1 MHAKPQFCKSLAKAY
16 NSVWG
21 QCFCMAGVT
30 GKKPEVLIV
39 DGNPE
44 NLSAV
49 QKILRNL
56 DVEFACAT
64 SGQEAFGLVSEHD
77 YAAAVISAEL
87 PDMDGLKVVEWL
99 GRGERNR
106 FLPVILVCKKG
117 SERKAV
123 KAMKRG
129 AYDFMAWPVTPE
141 RLRGKIRFLVE
152 LYMQRKAGEKHVLK
166 LSESMNKL
174 SKAYVRLRLQTKALK
189 AVDDAIMI
197 TDHRGVIVWVNAAF
211 EHLTGYE
218 AREAI
223 GSTPRILK
231 SGQYDARFYSDMWQ
245 TIRSGQAWRHEMVD
259 RRKNGSFFTME
270 TAISPIC
277 DGRGEVT
284 HFVSVTHDITER
296 KQAEKAREEEIA
308 TRTQFISMA
317 SHEVRTPLTAIKEGI
332 RLVLTEAT
340 GRLNDDQK
348 ELLEIARRNSERLS
362 RLINDLLDFQK
373 LKSGKMEFDVRQ
385 NDINAVVREIVE
397 TMMPLVNERGLELVT
412 DLDTTAPI
420 IVFDKDRIQQVL
432 TNVISNGIKFTREGC
447 VTIRTSCRD
456 NTVQVSVQDTGP
468 GIKSDDLPKLF
479 HEFEQ
484 LAVGNGPKTG
494 GSGLGLAISRQ
505 IMKKHN
511 AKIWAES
518 ELGKGTIV
526 HFVLP
531 IVERRHKLRE

>member
-1 MHAKPQFCKSLAKAY
+1 M
-16 NSVWG
+16 WG
-21 QCFCMAGVT
+21 QCFCMAGVID
-30 GKKPEVLIV
+30 KKPEVLIV
-39 DGNPE
+39 DGNSD

-49 QKILRNL
+49 QEMLRQL
-56 DVEFACAT
+56 DVEFARAR

-99 GRGERNR
+99 GKGERNR
-106 FLPVILVCKKG
+106 FLPVIMVCRKG
-117 SERKAV
+117 GEKRAAR
-123 KAMKRG
+123 AMRRG
-129 AYDFMAWPVTPE
+129 AYDFMAWPPTPE
-141 RLRGKIRFLVE
+141 ILRGRIRFLVE

-166 LSESMNKL
+166 LSESVSEL
-174 SKAYVRLRLQTKALK
+174 SKAHVKLQLQTNALK

-211 EHLTGYE
+211 GRLTGYE
-218 AREAI
+218 PREVI

-231 SGQYDARFYSDMWQ
+231 SGQYDARFYSHMWQ
-245 TIRSGQAWRHEMVD
+245 TIRSGKVWRHEMVD
-259 RRKNGSFFTME
+259 RRKNGGFFTME

-277 DGRGEVT
+277 DGRGEIT
-284 HFVSVTHDITER
+284 HFVSVTRDITER
-296 KQAEKAREEEIA
+296 KQLEKAREEAIA
-308 TRTQFISMA
+308 AKTQFISMA

-340 GRLNDDQK
+340 GPLNDDQK

-373 LKSGKMEFDVRQ
+373 LKSGKMEFDMHK
-385 NDINAVVREIVE
+385 NDINEVVLEIAE
-397 TMMPLVNERGLELVT
+397 TMMPLVNERGLHLVT

-432 TNVISNGIKFTREGC
+432 TNVISNAIKFTKEGS
-447 VTIRTSCRD
+447 VTIRTSCRN

-468 GIKSDDLPKLF
+468 GIKSEDLPKLF

-484 LAVGNGPKTG
+484 LAAPNGPKMG

-511 AKIWAES
+511 ARIWAES
-518 ELGKGTIV
+518 KVGKGTIV

-531 IVERRHKLRE
+531 IVERRHKLRKE

>member
-1 MHAKPQFCKSLAKAY
+1 MT
-16 NSVWG
+16 
-21 QCFCMAGVT
+21 GVID
-30 GKKPEVLIV
+30 KKPEVLIV

-49 QKILRNL
+49 QEILRGL
-56 DVEFACAT
+56 DVEFARAM
-64 SGQEAFGLVSEHD
+64 SGQEAFGLVSERD

-99 GRGERNR
+99 GGGERNR
-106 FLPVILVCKKG
+106 FLPVILVCKRDGK
-117 SERKAV
+117 RKAV
-123 KAMKRG
+123 RAMKKG
-129 AYDFMAWPVTPE
+129 AYDFMAWPPTAE
-141 RLRGKIRFLVE
+141 MLRGKIRFLVE
-152 LYMQRKAGEKHVLK
+152 LYMQRKAAEKHVLK

-174 SKAYVRLRLQTKALK
+174 SKSHVSLQIQTNALE

-211 EHLTGYE
+211 ERLTGYE
-218 AREAI
+218 PGEVI
-223 GSTPRILK
+223 GSTPRILQ
-231 SGQYDARFYSDMWQ
+231 SGQHDARFYSHMWQ
-245 TIRSGQAWRHEMVD
+245 TIRSGKVWRHEMVD

-277 DGRGEVT
+277 DGRGEIS
-284 HFVSVTHDITER
+284 HFVSVTHDLTER
-296 KQAEKAREEEIA
+296 KQLEKAREEAIA
-308 TRTQFISMA
+308 ARTQFIAMA

-340 GRLNDDQK
+340 GPLNDDQK

-373 LKSGKMEFDVRQ
+373 LKSGKMEFDMHQ
-385 NDINAVVREIVE
+385 NNINEVVLEIAE
-397 TMMPLVNERGLELVT
+397 TMMPLVNEKGLHLVT

-420 IVFDKDRIQQVL
+420 VAFDKDRIQQVL
-432 TNVISNGIKFTREGC
+432 TNVISNGIKFTKEGS

-468 GIKSDDLPKLF
+468 GIRSEDLPKLF

-484 LAVGNGPKTG
+484 LAAPNGPKMG

-518 ELGKGTIV
+518 KLGKGTVV

-531 IVERRHKLRE
+531 IRERRRKLREE

>member
-1 MHAKPQFCKSLAKAY
+1 MT
-16 NSVWG
+16 
-21 QCFCMAGVT
+21 GVID
-30 GKKPEVLIV
+30 KNPEVLIV

-44 NLSAV
+44 NLSAL
-49 QKILRNL
+49 QKMLREM
-56 DVEFACAT
+56 DVEFARAM

-99 GRGERNR
+99 GAGERNR
-106 FLPVILVCKKG
+106 FLPVILLCRKG
-117 SERKAV
+117 SNRKAV
-123 KAMKRG
+123 RALKRG
-129 AYDFMAWPVTPE
+129 AYDFMAQPPTAE
-141 RLRGKIRFLVE
+141 MLRGKIRFLVE
-152 LYMQRKAGEKHVLK
+152 LYMQRKAAEKHMLK
-166 LSESMNKL
+166 LSASMNKL
-174 SKAYVRLRLQTKALK
+174 SKAHVELQLQTNALE

-211 EHLTGYE
+211 ERLTGYE
-218 AREAI
+218 PREVV

-231 SGQYDARFYSDMWQ
+231 SGQHDTRFYSRMWQ
-245 TIRSGQAWRHEMVD
+245 TIRSGKVWRHEMVD
-259 RRKNGSFFTME
+259 RRKNGGFFTME

-277 DGRGEVT
+277 DGRGEIS

-296 KQAEKAREEEIA
+296 KQAEKAREEAIA
-308 TRTQFISMA
+308 ARTQFISMA

-340 GRLNDDQK
+340 GPLNDDQK

-373 LKSGKMEFDVRQ
+373 LKSGKMEFDLRQ
-385 NDINAVVREIVE
+385 NNINEVVLEIAE
-397 TMMPLVNERGLELVT
+397 TMMPLVNERGLHLVT

-432 TNVISNGIKFTREGC
+432 TNVISNGIKFTKEGS

-456 NTVQVSVQDTGP
+456 NTVQVSVQDTGS
-468 GIKSDDLPKLF
+468 GISGEDLPRLF

-484 LAVGNGPKTG
+484 LAAPGGPKMG
-494 GSGLGLAISRQ
+494 GSGLGLAISKQ

-518 ELGKGTIV
+518 KLGKGTVV

-531 IVERRHKLRE
+531 ILERRHKLREE